1 MTDSAMASLSSYAL
15 EVLEL
20 APLWRYQESA
30 ETGAAV
36 VEDMPA
42 PHQWWSVSAAPMTEG
57 LREAVRQAV
66 TLAMG
71 PLALPPLEI
80 DWRVAALPQQPPV
93 SAGELRDT
101 HEFSQETWHA
111 WLVGQTQTQ
120 EQTQEQTQGQGKVRM
135 PGVVLLWGA
144 GFAGS
149 VAVPHGQAQIE
160 CVGLPVAAAARGAEA
175 RRQIWAA
182 LLGLREALR

>member
-1 MTDSAMASLSSYAL
+1 MTASAMGGLSSYAL

-20 APLWRYQESA
+20 APLWRYRERPSMDFRDVDA
-30 ETGAAV
+30 R
-36 VEDMPA
+36 PA
-42 PHQWWSVSAAPMTEG
+42 LHRWWSVSAAPVAEG
-57 LREAVRQAV
+57 LREALRQAA

-71 PLALPPLEI
+71 PLALPALEI
-80 DWRVAALPQQPPV
+80 DWRVAALPQQRTV
-93 SAGELRDT
+93 SAEELGDT
-101 HEFSQETWHA
+101 QGFAQGTWQA
-111 WLVGQTQTQ
+111 WLVGQTQPE
-120 EQTQEQTQGQGKVRM
+120 EQTQSNGQAAM

-144 GFAGS
+144 GFAGP

-160 CVGLPVAAAARGAEA
+160 CVGLPAAAAAQGAEA

>member
-1 MTDSAMASLSSYAL
+1 MGSLSSYAL

-20 APLWRYQESA
+20 APLWRYRDRPSMNPGDIDA
-30 ETGAAV
+30 L
-36 VEDMPA
+36 PA
-42 PHQWWSVSAAPMTEG
+42 LHQWWSVSVAPLAEG
-57 LREAVRQAV
+57 LREAVRQAA

-93 SAGELRDT
+93 SAEELRDT
-101 HEFSQETWHA
+101 QGFSQETWQA
-111 WLVGQTQTQ
+111 WLIGQTQAH
-120 EQTQEQTQGQGKVRM
+120 EQTQSQGQVAM

-144 GFAGS
+144 GFAGP

-160 CVGLPVAAAARGAEA
+160 CVGLPAPAAAQGAEA